1 MMRRWEMYWS
11 GRFWGVLKDM
21 LRSYIMFLSACG
33 ARIILYF
40 LYVLRFFWLT
50 QEDIPRRLQD
60 VLLGVL
66 LVCGLCLT
74 FFWFTSSSK

>member
-1 MMRRWEMYWS
+1 MYWS

-40 LYVLRFFWLT
+40 LYVLRFFLV
-50 QEDIPRRLQD
+50 DPRGHTPEIARCFTGGIACMWF
-60 VLLGVL
+60 VSYFF
-66 LVCGLCLT
+66 LVYIV
-74 FFWFTSSSK
+74 K